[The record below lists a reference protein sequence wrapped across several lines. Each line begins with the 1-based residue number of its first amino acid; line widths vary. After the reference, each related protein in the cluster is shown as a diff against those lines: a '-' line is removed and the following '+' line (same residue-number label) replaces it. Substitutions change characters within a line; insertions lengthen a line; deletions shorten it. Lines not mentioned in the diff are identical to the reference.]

1 MSNTLN
7 EKVQL
12 QLLRADNI
20 ISVNKGQR
28 DGSGGTIIH
37 FTLEGGLKGR
47 AAVYEMYGA
56 YFYIEGE
63 SAYWS
68 GDSIVP
74 YEVGHDQ

>member
-1 MSNTLN
+1 MSTLN
-7 EKVQL
+7 ERVQL

-20 ISVNKGQR
+20 ESVSKAHR

-47 AAVYEMYGA
+47 AVVYEMYGA

-63 SAYWS
+63 SAHWS
-68 GDSIVP
+68 GDSVVP
-74 YEVGHDQ
+74 WEEK